1 MLVKMILSGAAA
13 TRAMTDAMNMAP
25 KAGLAQVDIASIL
38 GSLFNNGK
46 SAEKGSKEWK
56 MGMAV
61 HYLLGALVFPMAYNV
76 LFKRLLFGGP
86 KLKHLE
92 WGVGLWGGGQ
102 YLVMPALRKY
112 GYFKAAP
119 DAKLTYLIGHLVYG
133 FVFGGESKKR

>member
-1 MLVKMILSGAAA
+1 MLKMILSGIAA

-25 KAGLAQVDIASIL
+25 KAGLAPVDIASIL

-46 SAEKGSKEWK
+46 CADKGSREWK

-61 HYLLGALVFPMAYNV
+61 HYLLGALIFPAAYNL
-76 LFKRLLFGGP
+76 LFKRILIGGP
-86 KLKHLE
+86 RLKHLE

-102 YLVMPALRKY
+102 YVIMPALKKY

-119 DAKLTYLIGHLVYG
+119 DAKLTYFIGHLIYG
-133 FVFGGESKKR
+133 FVFGGDSNKRK